1 MKKVYLSLGSNI
13 GDKKQNIEIA
23 KKHLQ
28 NECGNITLVSDYF
41 ETEPWGFSSE
51 NNFINIAL
59 ELETK
64 LSPIGLLNKVLN
76 IEKEIGRVR
85 IKNAKTYNDRLID
98 IDIVFYENEIINTPD
113 LIIPH
118 PLMHKRLFV
127 LQPLS
132 QIIPDFIHPI
142 FKKSIK
148 HLTNQA
154 IK

>member
-1 MKKVYLSLGSNI
+1 MKKAYLSLGSNI

-76 IEKEIGRVR
+76 IEREIGRVR
-85 IKNAKTYNDRLID
+85 KKNTNKYNDRLID
-98 IDIVFYENEIINTPD
+98 IDIVFYENEIIKTPD